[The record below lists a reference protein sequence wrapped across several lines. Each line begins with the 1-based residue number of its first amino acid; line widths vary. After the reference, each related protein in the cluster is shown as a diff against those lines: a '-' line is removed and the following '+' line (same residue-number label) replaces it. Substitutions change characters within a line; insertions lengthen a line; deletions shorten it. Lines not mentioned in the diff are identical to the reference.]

1 MFALVPAALGA
12 WLILFT
18 VLKVTHPI
26 TGELM
31 AVISA
36 EPLSAEDYLYVVL
49 CLQCVAMSMCVAP
62 GLTTTRCWLGG
73 RYLKRWRIFT
83 VTVAVVITLLY
94 LINFIFG
101 VLIQSKDL
109 FADRPAFNGACTCD
123 DHGPACYAKEWL
135 RHRLWPL
142 QGVVGETHLQLACAC
157 VCLCRVSR
165 LLPWRWTPVSLHQTA
180 HSVLA
185 TALQGSKA
193 ERSVCPPHSYH
204 FVLLYLQAI
213 CIRLHAHCC

>member
-123 DHGPACYAKEWL
+123 DHGPACYAKEWKDTDYGPYKEWWGK
-135 RHRLWPL
+135 HTCSW
-142 QGVVGETHLQLACAC
+142 LA
-157 VCLCRVSR
+157 RVS
-165 LLPWRWTPVSLHQTA
+165 VS
-180 HSVLA
+180 
-185 TALQGSKA
+185 A
-193 ERSVCPPHSYH
+193 EFLGYSLGAGPP
-204 FVLLYLQAI
+204 
-213 CIRLHAHCC
+213 